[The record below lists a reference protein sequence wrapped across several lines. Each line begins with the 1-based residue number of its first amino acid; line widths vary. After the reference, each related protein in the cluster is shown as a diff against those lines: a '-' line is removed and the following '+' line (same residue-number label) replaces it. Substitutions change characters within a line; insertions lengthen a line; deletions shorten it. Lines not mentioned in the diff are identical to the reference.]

1 MPFISTRLQQCNNLR
16 MPGYFMSVAGYLVL
30 TGAVGKLQMQT
41 PSVTLQ
47 QESLDVCLFLP
58 SFSQP

>member
-30 TGAVGKLQMQT
+30 LTGAVGKLQMQT

-47 QESLDVCLFLP
+47 QESLDVC
-58 SFSQP
+58 

>member
-16 MPGYFMSVAGYLVL
+16 MPGYFISVAGYLVL

-47 QESLDVCLFLP
+47 QESLDVC
-58 SFSQP
+58 